1 MKANLFKIEC
11 ITNLH
16 VGSGDVNFNII
27 DKEVEKDP
35 ILKYPVIHASG
46 VKGAFRVYC
55 KEQGMDESKIKYIFG
70 DEGDKTKGKPG
81 AYRFF
86 DAKFLSRPLRVGG
99 NAQCAYI
106 PVTTVQ
112 AINDFLKLTSAFGCN
127 SFGVDSISVNFTSE
141 FAVSSDDI
149 KDVEGITNLTV
160 LNADQTTMDALK
172 KILGEK
178 FAIAK
183 DLSKFDLPVIARNRL
198 DNGKSEN
205 LWYEEFVPRTSVFGL
220 IILTPDDNFEI
231 TIDSP
236 VQFGGNATV
245 GYGYCNVAEF

>member
-16 VGSGDVNFNII
+16 VGSGDVNFNIV

-35 ILKYPVIHASG
+35 VTEYPVIHASG

-55 KEQGMDESKIKYIFG
+55 EEKKMDERKINYIFG
-70 DEGDKTKGKPG
+70 DKGDKTKGNPA

-86 DAKFLSRPLRVGG
+86 DAKFISRPLRVGG
-99 NAQCAYI
+99 NASCAYI

-127 SFGVDSISVNFTSE
+127 SFDVDSISVNFDGE

-149 KDVEGITNLTV
+149 KDIEGITNLTA
-160 LNADQTTMDALK
+160 LNADPKIMNALK
-172 KILGEK
+172 MILGEN

-183 DLSKFDLPVIARNRL
+183 DLKKFDLPVIARNKL

-220 IILTPDDNFEI
+220 IVLTPGDHFEI
-231 TIDSP
+231 EIKSP